1 MKRKICVYITEQAA
15 ARLATAVEQRGATKS
30 SLVRAALD
38 RFLDATDEC
47 EKPPSL
53 ERRLNWMSRQLEQ
66 LDRDLRIVNETV
78 AIHARYHLAIT
89 PQLPKAA
96 QHAACAIGAQR
107 FEEFAAQVGRRVHLG
122 RPLMRETLDRISVT
136 SPHLFASDG
145 EDAVPFSG
153 EPRHQDPITQDDEP
167 AASVADDLSQR
178 AAAAREVGS
187 NRVFPERS
195 EESSH

>member
-15 ARLATAVEQRGATKS
+15 ARLSAAVEQRGATKS

-38 RFLDATDEC
+38 RFLDATDDC
-47 EKPPSL
+47 EKQPSL

-136 SPHLFASDG
+136 SPQLFTSEG
-145 EDAVPFSG
+145 EDAVPFSV
-153 EPRHQDPITQDDEP
+153 EPRHEDPITKDDEFD
-167 AASVADDLSQR
+167 ASVADDPPES
-178 AAAAREVGS
+178 AAAAQEVGS
-187 NRVFPERS
+187 NGIFPERS
-195 EESSH
+195 NESPH